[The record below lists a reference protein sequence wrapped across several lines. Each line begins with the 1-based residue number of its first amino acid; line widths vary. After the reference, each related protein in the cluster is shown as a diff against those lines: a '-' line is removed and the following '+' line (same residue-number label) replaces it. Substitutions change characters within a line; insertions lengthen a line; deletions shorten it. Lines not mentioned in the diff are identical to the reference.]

1 MGFILT
7 YDKRRRPRERLY
19 FEKEQKKR
27 GWTLVSESAQA
38 SVLLRVRRGRLQQT
52 DPARARSR
60 VNRRFFQGVA
70 CFEGSDPWRFWRH
83 QADAFLRWIAA
94 PLRAA
99 EESSRCCF
107 QPNDGG
113 FCRDVFVFPWMPVA
127 SENTQTPGAGILH
140 TVAHTRHI
148 FFLRS
153 TQHKR
158 YYLNFC
164 RATPVGQR
172 TFWFIT

>member
-1 MGFILT
+1 MDIG
-7 YDKRRRPRERLY
+7 ERI
-19 FEKEQKKR
+19 R
-27 GWTLVSESAQA
+27 A
-38 SVLLRVRRGRLQQT
+38 SI
-52 DPARARSR
+52 
-60 VNRRFFQGVA
+60 GVA
-70 CFEGSDPWRFWRH
+70 PGQTRPSAASGSSTCAQQGEPQVFKGGACFKGSDLCRFWGH

-127 SENTQTPGAGILH
+127 CENTQTPGAGILH